1 MKKPIVEYTRKGPR
15 GNIYFILGQVKDAL
29 RKQHRILDYNNMWEK
44 VQKCQSYEEAL
55 DIMNEYVELVEK
67 D

>member
-15 GNIYFILGQVKDAL
+15 GNVYYILGQVRDAL
-29 RKQHRILDYNNMWEK
+29 RKQHRITDYTNKWER
-44 VQKCQSYEEAL
+44 VQNCHSYEEAL
-55 DIMNEYVELVEK
+55 DIMKEYVELVEK

>member
-15 GNIYFILGQVKDAL
+15 GNVYYILGQVRDAL
-29 RKQHRILDYNNMWEK
+29 RKQHRITDYNNMWEK
-44 VQKCQSYEEAL
+44 VQNCHSYEEAL
-55 DIMNEYVELVEK
+55 DIMKVYVELVEK

>member
-15 GNIYFILGQVKDAL
+15 GNVYYILGQVRDAL
-29 RKQHRILDYNNMWEK
+29 RKQHRITDYNNMWEK
-44 VQKCQSYEEAL
+44 IQNCHSYEEAL
-55 DIMNEYVELVEK
+55 DSMKEYVELVEK